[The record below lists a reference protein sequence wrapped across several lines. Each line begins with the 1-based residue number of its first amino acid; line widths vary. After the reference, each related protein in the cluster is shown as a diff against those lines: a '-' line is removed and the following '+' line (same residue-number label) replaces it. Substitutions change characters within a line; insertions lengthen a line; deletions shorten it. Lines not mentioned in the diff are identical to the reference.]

1 MEESNYQDGV
11 YAPFVG
17 EEPLEARR
25 SFIEKTYTFLAI
37 EILCFIL
44 VAAIF
49 VNTPAIVK
57 LTLSLFSGWW
67 FLLLLGGYMAVINFA
82 ENWAMST
89 TSKPSQYAAMG
100 LYILAE
106 ALLFTPLLYIA
117 LRLSNDLQLINQA
130 AMITVS
136 LFLGI
141 TAVAFLTKKDYSALR
156 NYLVLGGSIAMGL
169 ILTGILFG
177 FSLGIWFSF
186 GMVALAA
193 ISILYQTSNILHK
206 YHTGQHVAASL
217 GLFGS
222 VMLLF
227 WYVINILISLSGD

>member
-1 MEESNYQDGV
+1 MEESNYQEAA
-11 YAPFVG
+11 YIPFVG

-37 EILCFIL
+37 EVLVFIL

-49 VNTPAIVK
+49 VNTPVIVK

-100 LYILAE
+100 LYIVAE
-106 ALLFTPLLYIA
+106 AFLFTPLLFLAKSI
-117 LRLSNDLQLINQA
+117 SGDLALINQA
-130 AMITVS
+130 ATITVFM
-136 LFLGI
+136 FLGI
-141 TAVAFLTKKDYSALR
+141 TAVAFTTKKDYSHLR
-156 NYLVLGGSIAMGL
+156 NYLMLGGSVAMGL
-169 ILTGILFG
+169 ILAGILFG
-177 FSLGIWFSF
+177 FSLGIWFAF
-186 GMVALAA
+186 GMVVLASVA
-193 ISILYQTSNILHK
+193 IMYQTSQILHK

-227 WYVINILISLSGD
+227 WYVLNIVLSFSGD

>member
-1 MEESNYQDGV
+1 M
-11 YAPFVG
+11 P
-17 EEPLEARR
+17 
-25 SFIEKTYTFLAI
+25 
-37 EILCFIL
+37 
-44 VAAIF
+44 
-49 VNTPAIVK
+49 
-57 LTLSLFSGWW
+57 
-67 FLLLLGGYMAVINFA
+67 
-82 ENWAMST
+82 
-89 TSKPSQYAAMG
+89 
-100 LYILAE
+100 YILAE

-117 LRLSNDLQLINQA
+117 LRLSNDLQIINQA